1 MSFTSPPFLALLF
14 LTVCAY
20 WALPA
25 RFRWVWLLAAGYLLY
40 LSTGPAF
47 FPTLLVVTLA
57 TYVGGRLLG
66 ARAASQG
73 PDGKSA
79 GDSGDARPK
88 AARGRWHL
96 GLSLVVAATPLVV
109 FKYSGFVADT
119 VASAARAAGA
129 GPDLTAWLTPEHGWA
144 QTLLLPIGI
153 SFYTFKGMSYLIE
166 VARDPSRMERSLGRY
181 ALSISFFPQIFAG
194 PIERPHTFLAKLE
207 ETRSFDREQAS
218 SGLGLLASGL
228 FKKLVVADNLAAVVN
243 QVYGDLSAH
252 TGLPLLL
259 ALFGFSL
266 QIYYDFSGYSDIA
279 NGMARLFGFDGV
291 ENFQR
296 PYFARSFREFWH
308 RWHIS
313 LSTWFRDY
321 LYFPLGGSRVSR
333 SRHVVN
339 LMITFVV
346 SGLWHGAA
354 WTFAFWGA
362 LHGLFLVAESL
373 GRPLAA
379 KVPWRPA
386 TREFAPPRAAA
397 GASGP
402 VPRGDAEAFA
412 DGAAAPGPAT
422 SAPGRLLRG
431 AAAGAGVFVMVSIAW
446 VFFRAPSLADAIYV
460 LSHAVSGIAA
470 QLGSAEA
477 FRAALAPTG
486 LTMVSGGLLALSLAA
501 LLVFEALQELQRWP
515 GIWSRRPTWQR
526 HVLAYGVIAWIL
538 LAGSFEQNSFI
549 YFQF

>member
-1 MSFTSPPFLALLF
+1 MSFTSPAFLALLF

-20 WALPA
+20 WALPV
-25 RFRWVWLLAAGYLLY
+25 RFRWMWLLAAGYLLY

-66 ARAASQG
+66 ARAASKG
-73 PDGKSA
+73 PDGT
-79 GDSGDARPK
+79 DPEDARPK
-88 AARGRWHL
+88 PTRSRWPL
-96 GLSLVVAATPLVV
+96 ALSLVVAATPLVV
-109 FKYSGFVADT
+109 FKYTGFVADT

-129 GPDLTAWLTPEHGWA
+129 GPDLIGWLTPEHGWA

-166 VARDPSRMERSLGRY
+166 VARDPSLMERSLGRY

-194 PIERPHTFLAKLE
+194 PIERPHAFLAKLR
-207 ETRSFDREQAS
+207 ETRSFDRDQAS

-243 QVYGDLSAH
+243 LVYGDLSAH

-291 ENFQR
+291 ENFRR

-321 LYFPLGGSRVSR
+321 LYFPLGGSRVGR
-333 SRHVVN
+333 TRLVVN

-379 KVPWRPA
+379 KAPWRPA
-386 TREFAPPRAAA
+386 TRGPGPPRAAA

-402 VPRGDAEAFA
+402 ALRGHAEDFA

-422 SAPGRLLRG
+422 SSRGRLLRS

-446 VFFRAPSLADAIYV
+446 VFFRAPSLGDAIYV
-460 LSHAVSGIAA
+460 LSHAVSGLAEQLSSA
-470 QLGSAEA
+470 QA
-477 FRAALAPTG
+477 FGAALAPTG
-486 LTMVSGGLLALSLAA
+486 LTVVSGGVLAVSLAA
-501 LLVFEALQELQRWP
+501 LLVFEAMQELRRWP

-526 HVLAYGVIAWIL
+526 YGLIYGVIAWIL

>member
-20 WALPA
+20 WALPV

-47 FPTLLVVTLA
+47 FPTLLVVTLV
-57 TYVGGRLLG
+57 TYLGGRLLG
-66 ARAASQG
+66 ARAAPG
-73 PDGKSA
+73 ARDGTDR
-79 GDSGDARPK
+79 GGARP
-88 AARGRWHL
+88 RSTRSRWPL
-96 GLSLVVAATPLVV
+96 ALSLAVAATPLVV
-109 FKYSGFVADT
+109 FKYTGFVAET
-119 VASAARAAGA
+119 VAGAARAAGA
-129 GPDLTAWLTPEHGWA
+129 GPDLIAWLTPEHGWA

-194 PIERPHTFLAKLE
+194 PIERPHAFLAKLR
-207 ETRSFDREQAS
+207 ETRSFDRDQAS

-228 FKKLVVADNLAAVVN
+228 FKKLVVADNLAALVN

-279 NGMARLFGFDGV
+279 NGMAQLFGFDAV
-291 ENFQR
+291 ENFRR

-333 SRHVVN
+333 TRHVVN

-354 WTFAFWGA
+354 WTFAVWGA

-386 TREFAPPRAAA
+386 TREPGPPRAAA
-397 GASGP
+397 GDSGHGL
-402 VPRGDAEAFA
+402 RGGDDFVGA
-412 DGAAAPGPAT
+412 AAAPGPAT
-422 SAPGRLLRG
+422 SARGRLLRS

-446 VFFRAPSLADAIYV
+446 VFFRAPSLGDAIYV
-460 LSHAVSGIAA
+460 LSHAVSGVADQLSSA
-470 QLGSAEA
+470 QA
-477 FRAALAPTG
+477 FKAALAPTG
-486 LTMVSGGLLALSLAA
+486 LTVVSGAVLALSLAA
-501 LLVFEALQELQRWP
+501 LVVFEALQELRLWP
-515 GIWSRRPTWQR
+515 GIWSRRPSWQR

-538 LAGSFEQNSFI
+538 LAGSFGQNSFI